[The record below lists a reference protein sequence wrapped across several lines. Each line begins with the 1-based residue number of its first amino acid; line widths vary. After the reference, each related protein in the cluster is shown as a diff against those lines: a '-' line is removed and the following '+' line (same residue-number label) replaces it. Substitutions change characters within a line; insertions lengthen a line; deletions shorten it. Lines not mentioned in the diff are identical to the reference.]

1 MGSYNIYLFV
11 TGLFYLANLQDSSM
25 SWHVS
30 EFPSFLRLNNIP
42 LGGCTTFCL
51 SIHGSID
58 TRVVSA
64 LWLLWVI
71 LLWTC
76 VYKYLFETLLSILLA
91 IYTEIELLDHRVNC
105 LGEETKERGVGNK
118 IIVVQSRQPFPE
130 ASRWQEERESF
141 WHRKRGYDLQ
151 SQIVIWERQNKTQT
165 LFSKTQSQGNL
176 SRGTTACSFREVVR
190 ALSHLEENGSPG
202 W

>member
-11 TGLFYLANLQDSSM
+11 TGLFYLANLQDSST
-25 SWHVS
+25 SWYVS

-105 LGEETKERGVGNK
+105 LGEEKKERGVGNN
-118 IIVVQSRQPFPE
+118 IIVVQLRQPFPE
-130 ASRWQEERESF
+130 ASRRQEERECFDTGREDIIDNPRLSSGKDRTRPKPCSLRPRVKGLCPEEPRPV
-141 WHRKRGYDLQ
+141 H
-151 SQIVIWERQNKTQT
+151 SER
-165 LFSKTQSQGNL
+165 
-176 SRGTTACSFREVVR
+176 
-190 ALSHLEENGSPG
+190 
-202 W
+202 